1 MKISNKGIDFIVKEE
16 TGGKDYYEK
25 VYKKTFIWPKGF
37 SGPTAM
43 VGIDIGYYT
52 EEEINRIFKPLT
64 SSEELKLIQGG
75 RGKKGAEAER
85 YTVRLKGIT
94 FSWEEALQVF
104 NEFILPKFVNL
115 TVRTFPGV
123 ENLHENAQTALVSLV
138 FNRGVSLRGDTRK
151 EMLDIRNIISSGNYD
166 YSKIASLF
174 RSMKRLWDKTSGL
187 VGRRE
192 REAKL
197 VETL

>member
-1 MKISNKGIDFIVKEE
+1 MKITNEGINFIVKEE

-43 VGIDIGYYT
+43 VGIDIGYYS

-75 RGKKGAEAER
+75 RGKKGEAAR
-85 YTVRLKGIT
+85 DYTVRLKGIT
-94 FSWEEALQVF
+94 FSWEESLQVF

-115 TVRTFPGV
+115 TLRTFPGV
-123 ENLHENAQTALVSLV
+123 DKLHHNAQTALVSLV
-138 FNRGVSLRGDTRK
+138 FNRGTSLRGPTRK
-151 EMLDIRNIISSGNYD
+151 EMLDIRNLIASGDYD

-187 VGRRE
+187 VGRRD

-197 VETL
+197 VETF